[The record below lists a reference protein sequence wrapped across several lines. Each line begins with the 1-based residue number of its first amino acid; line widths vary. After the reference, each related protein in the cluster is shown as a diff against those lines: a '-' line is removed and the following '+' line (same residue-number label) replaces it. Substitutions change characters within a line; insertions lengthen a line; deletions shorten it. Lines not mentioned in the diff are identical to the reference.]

1 VILPGIL
8 LSVLE
13 GALLFIKF
21 YVRADVLDAQTHAG
35 RLQQP
40 QQSLFPGEP
49 MRAHSLFFPFFS
61 LRERCFEGPAKKDE
75 KTY

>member
-1 VILPGIL
+1 MILPGIL

-21 YVRADVLDAQTHAG
+21 YVRADVLDTQTHAG

-40 QQSLFPGEP
+40 QQSQFPGEP
-49 MRAHSLFFPFFS
+49 MRAHSLFFPFFFFKGKVFGGTCE
-61 LRERCFEGPAKKDE
+61 ER
-75 KTY
+75 